1 MNENFQLIITAKAK
15 GYFLKHVKENQY
27 IDLKIK
33 PSGCSG
39 YSTVF
44 SILDKEQGKKYLTFN
59 GVSFSINEH
68 DQDSLNNTIV
78 DLKQEGLN
86 QKVIFENPQAI
97 HHCGCGE
104 SFGLKNKK
112 E

>member
-1 MNENFQLIITAKAK
+1 MSNFQLIITQKAK
-15 GYFLKHVKENQY
+15 QYFAKHLKENQY
-27 IDLKIK
+27 IELKLK

-44 SILDKEQGKKYLTFN
+44 NILDKNETEKYLTFN
-59 GVSFSINEH
+59 GVSFLINSS
-68 DQDSLNNTIV
+68 DQNSLNNTII

-86 QKVIFENPQAI
+86 QKIIFENPQAI

-104 SFGLKNKK
+104 SFGLKNK

>member
-1 MNENFQLIITAKAK
+1 MNNFQLIITQKAK
-15 GYFLKHVKENQY
+15 QYFSKHVKENQY
-27 IDLKIK
+27 IDLKLK

-44 SILDKEQGKKYLTFN
+44 NILDKDAKEKYLTFN
-59 GVSFSINEH
+59 GLSFSINSS
-68 DQDSLNNTIV
+68 DQKSLDNTIV

-86 QKVIFENPQAI
+86 QKIIFENPQAI

-104 SFGLKNKK
+104 SFGLKNK

>member
-1 MNENFQLIITAKAK
+1 MSNFQLIITQKAK
-15 GYFLKHVKENQY
+15 QYFAKYVKENQY
-27 IDLKIK
+27 IELKLK

-39 YSTVF
+39 YSIVF
-44 SILDKEQGKKYLTFN
+44 NILDKNEEENYLTFN
-59 GVSFSINEH
+59 GVSFLINSS
-68 DQDSLNNTIV
+68 DQKSLDNTII

-86 QKVIFENPQAI
+86 QKIIFENPQAI

-104 SFGLKNKK
+104 SFGLKNK